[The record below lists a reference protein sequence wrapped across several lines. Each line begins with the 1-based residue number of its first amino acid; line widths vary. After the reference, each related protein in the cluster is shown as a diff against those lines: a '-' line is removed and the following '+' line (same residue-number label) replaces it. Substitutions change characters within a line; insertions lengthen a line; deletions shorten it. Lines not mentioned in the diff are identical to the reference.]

1 MEVRKSNAFVIGEG
15 MQNAFSSLP
24 QRTQAVS
31 RNIRTHFFFH
41 WALDDKE
48 MVGGTIC
55 PLASAGSLQSIVFI
69 TCVKNES
76 SSLGGVDLG
85 GS

>member
-1 MEVRKSNAFVIGEG
+1 

-31 RNIRTHFFFH
+31 RNIRTHFFH
-41 WALDDKE
+41 WALDDEE
-48 MVGGTIC
+48 MVEGTIC

-69 TCVKNES
+69 TCVKSES

-85 GS
+85 SS